1 MNDNY
6 VNFLEDIL
14 KETNNALNKV
24 IDQNRELRNINETF
38 KQHIAV
44 LESRIRLLKEE
55 KDDH

>member
-24 IDQNRELRNINETF
+24 IDQNRELMNINETF

-44 LESRIRLLKEE
+44 L
-55 KDDH
+55 